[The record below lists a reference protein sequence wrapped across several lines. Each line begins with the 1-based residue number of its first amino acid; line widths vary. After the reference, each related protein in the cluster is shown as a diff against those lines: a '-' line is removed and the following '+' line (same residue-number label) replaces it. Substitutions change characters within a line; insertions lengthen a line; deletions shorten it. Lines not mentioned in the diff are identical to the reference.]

1 MGERR
6 EAAAGLMRPAVFL
19 DRDGVL
25 NEPVVLRGKPHPPS
39 DPERL
44 VLCEGAGEATQALRA
59 EGFALVVV
67 TNQPDVARG
76 TTPRAVVDAINGRL
90 RAQLAL
96 DDVLVCAHD
105 DRDACECRKPKP
117 GLIREGARLHGI
129 DLSHSYLVGDRWRDV
144 EAGAAA
150 GCRTVLVDRG
160 YAERPSS
167 ISPDARVASVLEA
180 AHWIIADH
188 RRTMQQLDASPDAVS
203 LDALRVKLFADGA
216 DLDGI
221 AKLAANPR
229 IAGFTTNPT
238 LMRKAGITDYERFGR
253 HALGIVGG
261 RPVSFEVFADDAPE
275 MVRQARKLASWAE
288 NVYVKIPVSDTQG
301 RPTDAVVRELTR
313 DGVKLNVTA
322 LMTEAQVARV
332 VGTLEGTNGAYVSVF
347 AGRVADTGR
356 DPVAMMARSAK
367 ICETIPNVELIWAS
381 PRELLNV
388 FHADTAGVHV
398 ITATHD
404 ILAKLELVGK
414 DLDEYS
420 LDTVAMFHRDAAAA
434 GFTL

>member
-1 MGERR
+1 
-6 EAAAGLMRPAVFL
+6 MRPAVFL

-25 NEPVVLRGKPHPPS
+25 NEPVVRDGKPYPPADVS
-39 DPERL
+39 AL
-44 VLCEGAGEATQALRA
+44 HLSAGAGEAMRALRDA
-59 EGFALVVV
+59 GFALIVV

-76 TTPRAVVDAINGRL
+76 TTPRTVVDAINGRL
-90 RAQLAL
+90 REQLPL

-105 DRDACECRKPKP
+105 DADVCDCRKPKP
-117 GLIREGARLHGI
+117 GLLRLGARLHEL
-129 DLSHSYLVGDRWRDV
+129 DLARSYLVGDRWRDV

-150 GCRTVLVDRG
+150 GCKTVLVERG
-160 YAERPSS
+160 YAERPPSV
-167 ISPDARVASVLEA
+167 PPTARVSSVLEA
-180 AHWIIADH
+180 ARWIIADSGSS
-188 RRTMQQLDASPDAVS
+188 MQQLDASPAATA
-203 LDALRVKLFADGA
+203 LDALKVKLFADGA

-238 LMRKAGITDYERFGR
+238 LMRKAGIADYETFGR
-253 HALGIVGG
+253 RALELVAG
-261 RPVSFEVFADDAPE
+261 RPVSFEVFADDAAE
-275 MVRQARKLASWAE
+275 MLRHARKLASWGE
-288 NVYVKIPVSDTQG
+288 NVYVKIPVSDTSG
-301 RPTDAVVRELTR
+301 APTGDVVRELTR

-332 VGTLEGTNGAYVSVF
+332 VTALSGTRGAYVSVF

-356 DPVAMMARSAK
+356 DPVPMMARSAK
-367 ICETIPNVELIWAS
+367 VCETVPNVELIWAS

-388 FHADTAGVHV
+388 FQADAAGVHV

-420 LDTVAMFHRDAAAA
+420 LDTVKMFHTDAAAA

>member
-1 MGERR
+1 
-6 EAAAGLMRPAVFL
+6 MRPAVFL

-25 NEPVVLRGKPHPPS
+25 NEPVVRDGKPYP
-39 DPERL
+39 PERPADL
-44 VLCEGAGEATQALRA
+44 VVSPGADEAVRALRA
-59 EGFALVVV
+59 AGFVLVVV

-76 TTPRAVVDAINGRL
+76 TMPRATVDAINARL
-90 RAQLAL
+90 RAELPL

-105 DRDACECRKPKP
+105 DADGCDCRKPRP
-117 GLIREGARLHGI
+117 GLLRAGAERHGI
-129 DLSHSYLVGDRWRDV
+129 ALGRSYLVGDRWRDI
-144 EAGAAA
+144 EAGTAA

-160 YAERPSS
+160 YAERPASTV
-167 ISPDARVASVLEA
+167 PHARVASVLEA
-180 AHWIIADH
+180 ARWIINDA
-188 RRTMQQLDASPDAVS
+188 RSTMHQLDASPDTVS

-221 AKLAANPR
+221 AKLAANPK

-238 LMRKAGITDYERFGR
+238 LMHKAGISDYETFGR
-253 HALGIVGG
+253 RALEIVGG
-261 RPVSFEVFADDAPE
+261 RPLSYEVFADDAAE
-275 MVRQARKLASWAE
+275 MLRQARKLASWGE

-301 RPTDAVVRELTR
+301 NSTAAVVRELTR
-313 DGVKLNVTA
+313 DGAKLNVTA
-322 LMTEAQVARV
+322 LMTERQVADTV
-332 VGTLEGTNGAYVSVF
+332 AALHGTPGAYVSVF

-356 DPVAMMARSAK
+356 DPVPMMTRAAK
-367 ICETIPNVELIWAS
+367 TCETVANVELIWAS

-388 FHADTAGVHV
+388 FQADAAGVHV

-404 ILAKLELVGK
+404 ILAKLSLVGK

-420 LDTVAMFHRDAAAA
+420 LDTVKMFHRDAASA

>member
-1 MGERR
+1 
-6 EAAAGLMRPAVFL
+6 MRPAVFL

-25 NEPVVLRGKPHPPS
+25 NEAVVRDGKPYPPAGPDEVVLCGGA
-39 DPERL
+39 PEAAR
-44 VLCEGAGEATQALRA
+44 ALHDA
-59 EGFALVVV
+59 GFALVVV

-76 TTPRAVVDAINGRL
+76 TTPRAVVDAINARL
-90 RAQLAL
+90 LERLPL

-105 DRDACECRKPKP
+105 ERDACECRKPKP
-117 GLIREGARLHGI
+117 GLIREGARRHGV
-129 DLSHSYLVGDRWRDV
+129 DLARSYLVGDRWRDV

-167 ISPDARVASVLEA
+167 VAPDARVASVLEA
-180 AHWIIADH
+180 ARWIIADF
-188 RRTMQQLDASPDAVS
+188 RKTMQQLYASPDTVS

-216 DLDGI
+216 DLEGI
-221 AKLAANPR
+221 AKLAANSR

-238 LMRKAGITDYERFGR
+238 LMRKAGIADYEAFARR
-253 HALGIVGG
+253 ALEIVGA
-261 RPVSFEVFADDAPE
+261 RPISFEVFADEAAE
-275 MVRQARKLASWAE
+275 MVRQARKLAGWGDG
-288 NVYVKIPVSDTQG
+288 VYVKIPVSDTRG
-301 RPTDAVVRELTR
+301 GSTEAVVRELTR

-322 LMTEAQVARV
+322 LMTGAQVERV
-332 VGTLEGTNGAYVSVF
+332 ATSLAGTPGAYVSVF

-356 DPVAMMARSAK
+356 DPVAMMARSART
-367 ICETIPNVELIWAS
+367 CETVPHVELIWAS

-388 FHADTAGVHV
+388 FQADAAGVHV

-420 LDTVAMFHRDAAAA
+420 LDTVKMFHRDAAAA